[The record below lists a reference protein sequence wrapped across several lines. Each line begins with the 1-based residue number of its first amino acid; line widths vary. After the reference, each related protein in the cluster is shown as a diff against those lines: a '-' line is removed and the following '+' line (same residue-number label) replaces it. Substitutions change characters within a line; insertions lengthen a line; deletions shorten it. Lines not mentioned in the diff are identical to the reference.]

1 MMINEANVPLE
12 SDTVLHCDTT
22 SIIDLFDTASPKE
35 RVLNEFIDGLVQKFL
50 ATSKVHSAISIDRL
64 NEMFR
69 ESVIYPAPLS
79 VEEYLSKLD
88 ATIVEHSTHT
98 SSPKCLGHM
107 TSSLPYFMR
116 PLAKLLV
123 AMNQNMLKADAALAL
138 HHCERQVL
146 AMLHHLL
153 FQHPGAF
160 YEQHMQNR
168 DSTLGIITSGG
179 TLSNISALWC
189 ARNACL
195 GKTDTFPGVEKV
207 GLSAA
212 LSYYGYTDA
221 VIIGSTAMHYSF
233 AKAADLLG
241 IGTQNLLQVPTDL
254 HDHLDI
260 QMLRQLIEDCRA
272 RKRLI
277 IALVGIAG
285 TTNHGN
291 IDPLAEIAELA
302 QEFGIH
308 FHVDAAWGG
317 PLLFSRQHCQKV
329 VGIERADTVTIDG
342 HKQMYAPIGTGIVLF
357 RDPLLAR
364 SIEKHA
370 WYTIRPDSSDAGR
383 RTIDGSR
390 PGTALFLH
398 AALNLIGH
406 SGYEAL
412 IDYNIANAQYM
423 ARVLHT
429 HKEFELLA
437 EPETNIV
444 VYRYIPEAYR
454 PLLKT
459 VPVQPDHCHEVNAF
473 NKRLHDLQ
481 YEAGHTFVSYTVT
494 TSTKYGIDRPITAL
508 RAVLSNPLIT
518 QADIDDVLYEQCRI
532 AHTIEQSAV

>member
-1 MMINEANVPLE
+1 MLNKAKVPPQ
-12 SDTVLHCDTT
+12 SNTVLQGDTT
-22 SIIDLFDTASPKE
+22 SIIDLFDTASPEE
-35 RVLNEFIDGLVQKFL
+35 RIFSEFIDDLVQKFL
-50 ATSKVHSAISIDRL
+50 TTTEIHSAISGDRL

-69 ESVIYPAPLS
+69 GSVVAPTPLS
-79 VEEYLSKLD
+79 VAEYLSKLD
-88 ATIVEHSTHT
+88 TTIVEHSIHT
-98 SSPKCLGHM
+98 SSPRCIGHM

-138 HHCERQVL
+138 NHCERQVL

-153 FQHPGAF
+153 FQNPDTF
-160 YEQHMQNR
+160 YDQHMQCR
-168 DSTLGIITSGG
+168 DSTLGMITSGG

-195 GKTDTFPGVEKV
+195 GGNDTFPGVEKA

-212 LSYYGYTDA
+212 LSYYGYRDA

-233 AKAADLLG
+233 AKAAEILG
-241 IGTQNLLQVPTDL
+241 IGTLNLLQVPADR
-254 HDHLDI
+254 HDHLDM
-260 QMLRQLIEDCRA
+260 QALRHLVEDCRA

-285 TTNHGN
+285 TTNHGS

-342 HKQMYAPIGTGIVLF
+342 HKQMYAPLGTGIVLF

-383 RTIDGSR
+383 RTIEGSR
-390 PGTALFLH
+390 SGTALFLH

-412 IDYNIANAQYM
+412 IDHNIANAQYM
-423 ARVLHT
+423 AHVLRT

-437 EPETNIV
+437 QPQTNIV

-454 PLLKT
+454 PSLGV
-459 VPVQPDHCHEVNAF
+459 VPVNHDHCQEINMF
-473 NKRLHDLQ
+473 NRRLHELQ

-494 TSTKYGIDRPITAL
+494 TSTRYGIDRPVTAL

-518 QADIDDVLYEQCRI
+518 QADIDAVLDEQCRI
-532 AHTIEQSAV
+532 AHSLAKKAV